1 MALNLRKVRA
11 IIRREYIEH
20 IRRKAFWIF
29 TILLPLM
36 WIAFFAVSIFTQTRA
51 SGVRHIAV
59 IDPTGKYFAPLHDEI
74 AHGKDAARFELTN
87 APVPS
92 ASTRSARISKAIEAR
107 KLDGYHC
114 STRVDRRRKSDL
126 SRRRFPTS
134 PTRNAS
140 SAT

>member
-36 WIAFFAVSIFTQTRA
+36 WVAFFAVSIFTQTRA

-59 IDPTGKYFAPLHDEI
+59 IDPTGKYFAPLQAEI
-74 AHGKDAARFELTN
+74 AHGKDAARFELTA
-87 APVPS
+87 APVPPAGVDS
-92 ASTRSARISKAIEAR
+92 LRADLKKQIEAR
-107 KLDGYHC
+107 KLDGYLLLDPE
-114 STRVDRRRKSDL
+114 SIAAGKVSYR
-126 SRRRFPTS
+126 
-134 PTRNAS
+134 A
-140 SAT
+140 